1 MKTEQ
6 VIRITRALADPR
18 RMAILQRIAAEKEM
32 ACSALARRCPVS
44 QPTVSHH
51 IKELLTA
58 GLIKA
63 RRQAKYFYY
72 RLDQKVWARYVAEMR
87 RRIPTRPNIC

>member
-6 VIRITRALADPR
+6 FVRITRALADPR
-18 RMAILQRIAAEKEM
+18 RMELLQRIAAKKEM
-32 ACSALARRCPVS
+32 ACSALADECPVS

-51 IKELLTA
+51 IKELVTA

-63 RRQAKYFYY
+63 RRQAKYSYY
-72 RLDQKVWARYVAEMR
+72 RLDQKVWEQYLAEMR
-87 RRIPTRPNIC
+87 RRVPAPRSVS